1 METADALIVIDC
13 SAAAVIVRGKV
24 LDTTPFCVAVM
35 LLVPMASPV
44 ARPLAL
50 IFTVAGV
57 ELIQVAVLVR
67 FCVVPSLKVPVAA
80 N

>member
-1 METADALIVIDC
+1 MEAADALIVIDC

>member
-1 METADALIVIDC
+1 MEAADALIVIDC

-50 IFTVAGV
+50 IFTVAGG